1 MFINFNRNLCSSHFA
16 VKFAVGAE
24 CLTID
29 EILSA
34 AINSSGDGR
43 KYTCSL

>member
-1 MFINFNRNLCSSHFA
+1 MFINFNRNLCSSPF
-16 VKFAVGAE
+16 VKQFAVGAE

-29 EILSA
+29 EIIA
-34 AINSSGDGR
+34 AASNSSGDGR